1 MGHVCR
7 HSVVLKAEWMEQDDW
22 LKHLADAFEA
32 FRFTRIAEIK
42 ARRLASIGEEEEEG
56 GPRHEE

>member
-1 MGHVCR
+1 
-7 HSVVLKAEWMEQDDW
+7 MEQDDW

-56 GPRHEE
+56 GPRHED